1 MNLRGVFTSINEI
14 MLTLGIILNFSVGS
28 IDGFPYFYVSLVAV
42 GIVAL
47 FEATTVWLPDTPRS
61 LLSRGYSD
69 SAESA
74 LKLLRGNKY
83 NTEGELTEIKESI
96 LARRKKEEGKS
107 VWREFKNREVL
118 VPFVYV
124 LVVLFFAQGGG
135 ISAVASYATPIFS
148 DAGVNDPR
156 VTAIYAVGV
165 ASLLGN
171 IASFFS
177 VDVLGRTVL
186 LVTSGVGMTLG
197 SIMLG
202 THFYITRPSACP
214 PVNSTLNAMVSEEP
228 CNSHFAPLAI
238 VSLVLFR
245 FFFSIGWG
253 PVPWLMLSE
262 LLPLSMRGVA
272 SGMAMFL
279 TSATAAL
286 VSGVYLQYSQLVE
299 PWFAMWT
306 FSLIN
311 LSAAVFVFVFIPET
325 KGKSLEEVEKW
336 FEYNKVSILASCRS
350 EDDVVASSV
359 SNVIV
364 FFLPNS
370 QCHYAT

>member
-1 MNLRGVFTSINEI
+1 MKLRGVFTSINEI
-14 MLTLGIILNFSVGS
+14 MLTLGIILNFGVGS

-47 FEATTVWLPDTPRS
+47 FEATMVWLPDTPRS

-69 SAESA
+69 SAEST

-96 LARRKKEEGKS
+96 LARRKKGEGKG

-135 ISAVASYATPIFS
+135 ISAVASYATSIFS

-177 VDVLGRTVL
+177 GDVLGRKVL

-253 PVPWLMLSE
+253 TVPWLMLSE

-350 EDDVVASSV
+350 EDDVVV
-359 SNVIV
+359 V
-364 FFLPNS
+364 
-370 QCHYAT
+370 

>member
-1 MNLRGVFTSINEI
+1 M
-14 MLTLGIILNFSVGS
+14 
-28 IDGFPYFYVSLVAV
+28 
-42 GIVAL
+42 
-47 FEATTVWLPDTPRS
+47 
-61 LLSRGYSD
+61 
-69 SAESA
+69 
-74 LKLLRGNKY
+74 
-83 NTEGELTEIKESI
+83 
-96 LARRKKEEGKS
+96 
-107 VWREFKNREVL
+107 
-118 VPFVYV
+118 
-124 LVVLFFAQGGG
+124 
-135 ISAVASYATPIFS
+135 
-148 DAGVNDPR
+148 
-156 VTAIYAVGV
+156 TAIYAVGV

-177 VDVLGRTVL
+177 VDVLGQKVL

-202 THFYITRPSACP
+202 TDFYITRPSACP

-228 CNSHFAPLAI
+228 FNSHFAPLAI

-245 FFFSIGWG
+245 FFF
-253 PVPWLMLSE
+253 PWLMLSE
-262 LLPLSMRGVA
+262 LLPLSVRGVA

-286 VSGVYLQYSQLVE
+286 ASGVYLQYSQLVE

-311 LSAAVFVFVFIPET
+311 LSAALFVFVFIPET
-325 KGKSLEEVEKW
+325 KGKSLEEIKKW
-336 FEYNKVSILASCRS
+336 FEYNKVS
-350 EDDVVASSV
+350 

>member
-1 MNLRGVFTSINEI
+1 M
-14 MLTLGIILNFSVGS
+14 
-28 IDGFPYFYVSLVAV
+28 
-42 GIVAL
+42 AL
-47 FEATTVWLPDTPRS
+47 FEATMVWLPDTPRS
-61 LLSRGYSD
+61 LLSRGYSH

-96 LARRKKEEGKS
+96 LARRKKGERKS

-135 ISAVASYATPIFS
+135 ISAVVSYATPIFS

-171 IASFFS
+171 IALFFS
-177 VDVLGRTVL
+177 VDVLGRKVL

-202 THFYITRPSACP
+202 THFYITRPSAYP
-214 PVNSTLNAMVSEEP
+214 PVNSTMVSGEP
-228 CNSHFAPLAI
+228 YNSHFAPLAI

-262 LLPLSMRGVA
+262 LLPLSVREVA

-336 FEYNKVSILASCRS
+336 FDYNKVSILASCRS
-350 EDDVVASSV
+350 EDDVVV
-359 SNVIV
+359 V
-364 FFLPNS
+364 
-370 QCHYAT
+370 

>member
-1 MNLRGVFTSINEI
+1 MKLRGVFTSINEI
-14 MLTLGIILNFSVGS
+14 VLTLGIILNFSVGS

-47 FEATTVWLPDTPRS
+47 FEATMVWLPDTPRS

-96 LARRKKEEGKS
+96 LARRKKGEGKS

-177 VDVLGRTVL
+177 VDVLGRKVL
-186 LVTSGVGMTLG
+186 LVTSGVGMTL
-197 SIMLG
+197 
-202 THFYITRPSACP
+202 
-214 PVNSTLNAMVSEEP
+214 
-228 CNSHFAPLAI
+228 
-238 VSLVLFR
+238 
-245 FFFSIGWG
+245 
-253 PVPWLMLSE
+253 
-262 LLPLSMRGVA
+262 
-272 SGMAMFL
+272 
-279 TSATAAL
+279 
-286 VSGVYLQYSQLVE
+286 
-299 PWFAMWT
+299 
-306 FSLIN
+306 
-311 LSAAVFVFVFIPET
+311 
-325 KGKSLEEVEKW
+325 
-336 FEYNKVSILASCRS
+336 
-350 EDDVVASSV
+350 
-359 SNVIV
+359 
-364 FFLPNS
+364 
-370 QCHYAT
+370 

>member
-1 MNLRGVFTSINEI
+1 MPLESKHHVESLHILQGVTVSDCHLCSWYCQHAGKYRIIFLSRCPQSKSSSSKLRGAFTSINEI

-47 FEATTVWLPDTPRS
+47 FEVTMEWLPDTPRS

-74 LKLLRGNKY
+74 LKLLRGSKY

-96 LARRKKEEGKS
+96 LARRKKGKRKS

-135 ISAVASYATPIFS
+135 ISAVESYATPIFS
-148 DAGVNDPR
+148 DAGVNNPR

-165 ASLLGN
+165 ASSLGN

-177 VDVLGRTVL
+177 VDVLGRKVL

-214 PVNSTLNAMVSEEP
+214 PVNSTLNAMVSEEL

-245 FFFSIGWG
+245 FFFFIGWG
-253 PVPWLMLSE
+253 VLYTDHVRFHQRHISIYIE
-262 LLPLSMRGVA
+262 RLPRPTL
-272 SGMAMFL
+272 
-279 TSATAAL
+279 
-286 VSGVYLQYSQLVE
+286 
-299 PWFAMWT
+299 
-306 FSLIN
+306 
-311 LSAAVFVFVFIPET
+311 
-325 KGKSLEEVEKW
+325 
-336 FEYNKVSILASCRS
+336 
-350 EDDVVASSV
+350 
-359 SNVIV
+359 
-364 FFLPNS
+364 
-370 QCHYAT
+370 